1 MYDKREGKDVTGPK
15 APKDAEKKRK
25 CFYVMRNKAVAG
37 SVQPDGTGTQF
48 IYLNDSRLVSF
59 AKIVGGITDEG
70 MLKLLTTAEGF
81 KKLVYSMGV
90 TVEMESPNEVVQ
102 FAFQMYGKRDTY
114 GSGTTIRVPV
124 KADGMEQI
132 VKLDEVEWSEDD
144 DIPGQIRFE
153 FPKADMQAK
162 VAVRFL
168 LQDGFDAPE
177 PEEEGMVEFDCPEY
191 QEMLKKSLMQTG
203 NNLRVK
209 RAIEKARRGED
220 VTVAFIGGSITQGA
234 GAIPINN
241 QCYAWKTFERFC
253 KLCGRGTEENVHYVK
268 AGVGGTSSELGMV
281 RYERDVCDDGKIK
294 PDLIIVEYA
303 VNDEGDE
310 TKGHSYD
317 SLVRKILLSEQK
329 PGVILLF
336 AVFAYDWNLQE
347 RLAPVGEAY
356 KLPMV
361 SVKDCVVEQFYKK
374 AGAGRVLTKNQFFYD
389 VYHPSNY
396 GHTVMADAIEYLLK
410 TVDKMPMDG
419 EEPDYGDIKAPY
431 SAEFQNLK
439 LLDRT
444 HGEAAV
450 RIDCGDFSGTDKEL
464 QAVERDRNLFTTPE
478 FPNNWMH
485 TSGSRPFVMDIVCSA
500 LLIVAKDSG
509 SPLAGCIDAYVDGEK
524 VRTVNPREVGWTH
537 CNALILFRN
546 GEKKQHHVEI
556 CMQNG
561 DEEKQFTILG
571 FGYVE

>member
-1 MYDKREGKDVTGPK
+1 MTGPK

-90 TVEMESPNEVVQ
+90 TVEMERPNEVVQ

-177 PEEEGMVEFDCPEY
+177 PEEEGTVEFDCPEY

-281 RYERDVCDDGKIK
+281 RYERDVCNDGKIK

-374 AGAGRVLTKNQFFYD
+374 AGEGRVLTKNQFFYD

-546 GEKKQHHVEI
+546 GERKQHHVEI

>member
-1 MYDKREGKDVTGPK
+1 MMGPK

-37 SVQPDGTGTQF
+37 AVQPDGTGTQF

-59 AKIVGGITDEG
+59 AKIVGGITDEE
-70 MLKLLTTAEGF
+70 MLKLLTTTEGF
-81 KKLVYSMGV
+81 RKLVYAIGI
-90 TVEMESPNEVVQ
+90 TVETENPDEIVY
-102 FAFQMYGKRDTY
+102 FAFQMYGKTDPY

-124 KADGMEQI
+124 KADGMEQK
-132 VKLDEVEWSEDD
+132 VKLDEVDWSDDD

-153 FPKADMQAK
+153 FAKANTQAK

-177 PEEEGMVEFDCPEY
+177 PEEEGTVDFECSEY
-191 QEMLKKSLMQTG
+191 QEMLRKSLMQTG
-203 NNLRVK
+203 NNHRIK
-209 RAIEKARRGED
+209 RTVEKARRGED

-253 KLCGRGTEENVHYVK
+253 RLCGKGTDENIHYVK

-281 RYERDVCDDGKIK
+281 RYERDVCDDGKVK

-347 RLAPVGEAY
+347 RLAPVGKAY
-356 KLPMV
+356 CLPMV
-361 SVKDCVVEQFYKK
+361 SIKDCVVEQFYKK
-374 AGAGRVLTKNQFFYD
+374 AGEGRVLTKNQFFYD
-389 VYHPSNY
+389 IYHPSNY

-410 TVDKMPMDG
+410 RIDEMPAD
-419 EEPDYGDIKAPY
+419 ETEPDYGAIVAPY
-431 SAEFQNLK
+431 SAEFEDVK

-444 HGEAAV
+444 HGKEV
-450 RIDCGDFSGTDKEL
+450 RIDCGDFNEIDKEL
-464 QAVERDRNLFTTPE
+464 QAVERDRNLFATPE
-478 FPNNWMH
+478 FPDNWMH
-485 TSGSRPFVMDIVCSA
+485 TAGGRPFVMDIVCSA
-500 LLIVAKDSG
+500 LLIVEKDSG
-509 SPLAGCIDAYVDGEK
+509 SPTAGCIDVYVDGEK
-524 VRTVNPREVGWTH
+524 VRTINPREVGWTH
-537 CNALILFRN
+537 CNALILFR
-546 GEKKQHHVEI
+546 GRERKEHHVEL
-556 CMQNG
+556 CMHPG

-571 FGYVE
+571 FGYVD

>member
-1 MYDKREGKDVTGPK
+1 MTGPK
-15 APKDAEKKRK
+15 APKDEEKKRNS
-25 CFYVMRNKAVAG
+25 FYVMRNKEVAG

-59 AKIVGGITDEG
+59 AKIVGGIEDEE
-70 MLKLLTTAEGF
+70 MLNLLTTAEGF
-81 KKLVYSMGV
+81 RKLVFSMGV
-90 TVEMESPNEVVQ
+90 TVEMEDPQQAVQ
-102 FAFQMYGKRDTY
+102 FVFQMYGRRDTY
-114 GSGTTIRVPV
+114 GSGTTVRVPV

-132 VKLDEVEWSEDD
+132 IRLEDVEWSEDD

-153 FPKADMQAK
+153 FPKADMQAR

-177 PEEEGMVEFDCPEY
+177 PEEEGTVDFECPAY
-191 QEMLKKSLMQTG
+191 QEMLQKSLLQTG
-203 NNLRVK
+203 NVLRLK
-209 RAIEKARRGED
+209 RAMEKARRGED

-234 GAIPINN
+234 GAIPINT

-253 KLCGRGTEENVHYVK
+253 RLCGRGTEENIRYVK

-281 RYERDVCDDGKIK
+281 RYDRDVCEDGKIK
-294 PDLIIVEYA
+294 PDLVIVEYA

-310 TKGHSYD
+310 TKGHCYD
-317 SLVRKILLSEQK
+317 SLVRKIYLSEQK
-329 PGVILLF
+329 PAVILLF

-356 KLPMV
+356 ELPMV
-361 SVKDCVVEQFYKK
+361 SIKDCVVEQFYKK

-389 VYHPSNY
+389 IYHPSNY

-410 TVDKMPMDG
+410 AADG
-419 EEPDYGDIKAPY
+419 QPEEGREPDISEKPAPY
-431 SAEFQNLK
+431 SAEFAQIRLM
-439 LLDRT
+439 DRE
-444 HGEAAV
+444 HIPAAAV
-450 RIDCGDFSGTDKEL
+450 VPDCGDFGEKDEEL

-478 FPNNWMH
+478 FPWNWKH
-485 TSGSRPFVMDIVCSA
+485 SSGSRPFVMDIVCSA
-500 LLIVAKDSG
+500 LVIVAKDSG
-509 SPLAGCIDAYVDGEK
+509 SPEAGCAEACVDGEK
-524 VRTVNPREVGWTH
+524 VRVINPREAGWTH
-537 CNALILFRN
+537 CNALILFR
-546 GEKKQHHVEI
+546 GQEKKQHHVEI
-556 CMQNG
+556 RMCPG

>member
-1 MYDKREGKDVTGPK
+1 MTGPK

-177 PEEEGMVEFDCPEY
+177 PEEEGTVEFDCPEY

>member
-1 MYDKREGKDVTGPK
+1 MTGPK

-90 TVEMESPNEVVQ
+90 TVEMERPNEVVQ

-374 AGAGRVLTKNQFFYD
+374 AGEGRVLTKNQFFYD

-546 GEKKQHHVEI
+546 GERRQHHVEI